1 MIKDYNPTSVKEL
14 EFEDPH
20 GNKGYNVFFENEDKP
35 VFMMAKR
42 APEVGSV
49 EYGQIIDTPKKSG
62 EGTYRKFKREQR
74 EEGTVQSVEP
84 LEVSDPKAYKAVM
97 SNRDDSITR
106 QSALKSAVA
115 TGEKDLDKIIGM
127 ADDFLV
133 WLKNEPEQ
141 KEVPEIDDKISDEPL
156 PEPQGEV
163 TEDVDEIDL
172 NDIPF
177 N

>member
-74 EEGTVQSVEP
+74 EEGQPTPV
-84 LEVSDPKAYKAVM
+84 EVSDSTTLQPIVPNY
-97 SNRDDSITR
+97 SSRDESITR

-133 WLKNEPEQ
+133 WLKNEPET
-141 KEVPEIDDKISDEPL
+141 KEEPL

-163 TEDVDEIDL
+163 TTIDESEINLD
-172 NDIPF
+172 DIPF
-177 N
+177 

>member
-1 MIKDYNPTSVKEL
+1 MIKDYNPTGVIETD
-14 EFEDPH
+14 FEDPH

-42 APEVGSV
+42 APEVGNV
-49 EYGQIIDTPKKSG
+49 EYGEIVDTPKRSG
-62 EGTYRKFKREQR
+62 EGTYRKFVRKQR
-74 EEGTVQSVEP
+74 EEAPATSPSQSASTSTVTEP
-84 LEVSDPKAYKAVM
+84 AKSTYVD
-97 SNRDDSITR
+97 RDEAITR

-133 WLKNEPEQ
+133 WLKNEAPVTEV
-141 KEVPEIDDKISDEPL
+141 KEEVPL

-163 TEDVDEIDL
+163 ITINESEVSLD
-172 NDIPF
+172 DIPF
-177 N
+177 

>member
-20 GNKGYNVFFENEDKP
+20 GNKGYNVFFEGEDKP

-74 EEGTVQSVEP
+74 EEGTTPAV
-84 LEVSDPKAYKAVM
+84 VSETVTQPV

-115 TGEKDLDKIIGM
+115 TGEKDMEKLLKT

-133 WLKNEPEQ
+133 WLKNEPT
-141 KEVPEIDDKISDEPL
+141 VVNDVEPL

-163 TEDVDEIDL
+163 DVDEVNLD
-172 NDIPF
+172 DIPF
-177 N
+177 